1 MEDHQIIELYWD
13 RDPRAIT
20 ASDAK
25 YGPYCRTIARNILW
39 DERDGEECVNDT
51 WHRAWNA
58 MPPQKPGV
66 LRAFFGKI
74 TRNLALSRYEKNT
87 AQKRGGG
94 ELPLALSELERCIPA
109 RGTVEQQIE
118 DEALTALLEAF
129 VKGLPQ
135 RDRQIF
141 LRRYWYLC
149 PVKDIARGLDLGES
163 RVKMSLLRSR
173 NKLREL
179 LEREGVCL

>member
-1 MEDHQIIELYWD
+1 MEDYQIIELYWS
-13 RDPRAIT
+13 RDQKAIT

-25 YGPYCRTIARNILW
+25 YGAYCRTVARNILW
-39 DERDGEECVNDT
+39 DARDGEECVSDT
-51 WHRAWNA
+51 WHRAWNV
-58 MPPQKPGV
+58 MPPQRPGL

-94 ELPLALSELERCIPA
+94 ELSLALEELDGCVPA
-109 RGTVEQQIE
+109 RTTVERQIE
-118 DEALTALLEAF
+118 DKELTALLESF
-129 VKGLPQ
+129 VKSLPQ
-135 RDRQIF
+135 RDQIIF

-149 PVKDIARGLDLGES
+149 PVREIARGLSLGES

-179 LEREGVCL
+179 LEKEGIVL